1 MSQETKDDTIK
12 DTDKKMEKTSSE
24 ENSKIANKTNLSDSS
39 YNKGL
44 EAAMEQI
51 VLFEGNVKKINETV
65 DVITFSSNLDKL
77 KNCNESTRM
86 TMKAMEN
93 SMRFN
98 IIDPETL
105 KNLNE
110 IRETY
115 FELNQEAMDVPNVS
129 IVSQSILLNDIDFK
143 MDAVIRVQNVY
154 IETLEKELNKKE
166 DEMRQLR
173 AIIEEKKKKD
183 NIMIE

>member
-12 DTDKKMEKTSSE
+12 DSDKKMEKTSSE
-24 ENSKIANKTNLSDSS
+24 ENSKKANQTNLSDST

-44 EAAMEQI
+44 ETAMEQI
-51 VLFEGNVKKINETV
+51 ALFEENVKKLNEAV
-65 DVITFSSNLDKL
+65 DIITFSSNLEKL
-77 KNCNESTRM
+77 KNCEESTRM
-86 TMKAMEN
+86 TLKAMEG
-93 SMRFN
+93 SVRFN
-98 IIDPETL
+98 IMDPEPL
-105 KNLNE
+105 KYLNE
-110 IRETY
+110 IKETY

-129 IVSQSILLNDIDFK
+129 IVSQSLLLNDIDLK
-143 MDAVIRVQNVY
+143 MDAVICVQNAY
-154 IETLEKELNKKE
+154 IENLEKELNKKE